1 MKEKAVEVEDLVE
14 VVDMVDHVDLPQAEV
29 LILELEGMEDNL
41 LL

>member
-1 MKEKAVEVEDLVE
+1 MVEVEDLVE